1 METDFIDYNELV
13 NDANRAL
20 GRERERITAE
30 AEQVNAMQRVMDAA
44 GELISKNEKLTR
56 ELVMQKAEVDAL
68 HTRLQEEKRER
79 EELEMKMAE
88 MSKLS
93 AGVAKKASQDD
104 LQKALRI
111 FLNTSKRKTQAK
123 REAAKTVI
131 TDMLTSAKIDVP
143 DDILELLDHLDD
155 EQTEAKVYIGTL
167 NGTATG
173 NVLQNIG
180 TKSIGYKE

>member
-1 METDFIDYNELV
+1 MNTDIIDYNELV

-20 GRERERITAE
+20 ARERERITAE

-56 ELVMQKAEVDAL
+56 ELEMQKAEVDML
-68 HTRLQEEKRER
+68 HARLQEEKRER

-173 NVLQNIG
+173 NVVQNVE

>member
-1 METDFIDYNELV
+1 MNTDIIDYNELV

-20 GRERERITAE
+20 ARERERIAAE
-30 AEQVNAMQRVMDAA
+30 AEQVNALQRVMDAA

-93 AGVAKKASQDD
+93 ASVAGKASHDE
-104 LQKALRI
+104 LLKALRT
-111 FLNTSKRKTQAK
+111 FVNKSKQK
-123 REAAKTVI
+123 RIEKRTMVKE
-131 TDMLTSAKIDVP
+131 MV
-143 DDILELLDHLDD
+143 LELTNANGIVLPPERAATIESLDD
-155 EQTEAKVYIGTL
+155 EQPAVTQVVNVA
-167 NGTATG
+167 G
-173 NVLQNIG
+173 NYNDIHDNEVVKGMNI
-180 TKSIGYKE
+180 KE